1 MDEFI
6 EIRGARQNNL
16 KNFNLKLPRD
26 KFIVITGL
34 SGSGKSSLAFDTLFA
49 EGQRRYIESLSAYA
63 RQFLGKIKKPDVDQ
77 ILGLPPAIAIEQKVN
92 TANPRST
99 VGTSTEIYDYLRM
112 LFARIG
118 KTYSP
123 VSGKL
128 VKQHTVQ
135 DVVEFIKQF
144 PLQTK
149 AYLLSPVE
157 VEYGELQQ
165 KLELFQHEGFT
176 RFLLFFDS
184 KGFQVFRLNQLQES
198 PELAKGFSKFFILID
213 RFKVDKGE
221 DFENR
226 IADSAQTAFF
236 EGHGKCVVMVFDG
249 EEVLVEEFSNSFEAD
264 GIKFEPPTPELFNFN
279 SPLGACPVCNGFG
292 KTLGIDEDLVVPD
305 KNRSVYQD
313 AIAPWRGP
321 KLQYYKNLLVKNAHK
336 FNFPVHTP
344 YKDLTPE
351 QKQLLWKGNQYF
363 VGIEQFFKIL
373 EREQHKVQNRVML
386 ARYRSNTV
394 CPACHG
400 TRLRTEATYVKIA
413 GKSIADLVLMQ
424 ITDLRKWF
432 DDLKLTEHEQK
443 IAKNL
448 LEEIKSR
455 LTYLDQIGLGYLTL
469 NRASNTLS
477 GGESQRINLATALG
491 SSLQGSLYI
500 LDEPT
505 VGLHPRD
512 TLKLT
517 KILRQLQQKGNTV
530 VVVEHDQQVIEE
542 ADFIVDLGPGAGIFG
557 GEVVFAGT
565 PEKFKKSDTLT
576 AQYLT
581 GKKQIPVPQVVRQPS
596 KHKGFIEISGAYQNN
611 LKDIDVKFPL
621 GVMTAVTG
629 VSGSGKSSLVIDVLY
644 PAIAHHLG
652 DYSRPPG
659 KFRQISGDLDKIQ
672 NIELVEQKPIGRSS
686 RSNPVTYIKAYDW
699 IRKLFAQQPLSK
711 IYGFSASYF
720 SFNVEGGRCE
730 VCQGEGVIRVEMQFM
745 PDVEL
750 ICEACGGKR
759 FKDEVLEVTY
769 RGKNIYQVLE
779 MTVDEAISFF
789 TPGENSQ
796 FATLERNIVERLQVL
811 QNIGLG
817 YLKLGQSL
825 STLSGGESQRL
836 KLASFLSG
844 ESPSKHTLFIFD
856 EPTTGLHFDDVRLL
870 LKAFNELVDR
880 GNTIIVIE
888 HNLDVI
894 KSADWVIDLGPEGG
908 REGGRIVAQGRP
920 QDIAA
925 APNSWTGKFLRN
937 VL

>member
-1 MDEFI
+1 MAEFI
-6 EIRGARQNNL
+6 EIRGVRQNNL
-16 KNFNLKLPRD
+16 KNFNLRLPRD

-123 VSGKL
+123 ISGKL

-135 DVVEFIKQF
+135 DVVDFAKKF
-144 PLQTK
+144 PQQTK
-149 AYLLSPVE
+149 AYLLAPVDL
-157 VEYGELQQ
+157 EYESLQQ

-176 RFLLFFDS
+176 RFLLFFGDND
-184 KGFQVFRLNQLQES
+184 FQVFRLNQLQDR
-198 PELAKGFSKFFILID
+198 PELAKGFTKFFILID
-213 RFKVDKGE
+213 RFKVDQGE

-226 IADSAQTAFF
+226 VADSAQTAFF
-236 EGHGKCVVMVFDG
+236 EGHGRCVVMAFVGDQI
-249 EEVLVEEFSNSFEAD
+249 VIEEFSNSFEAD
-264 GIKFEPPTPELFNFN
+264 GIKFQSPTPELFNFN

-292 KTLGIDEDLVVPD
+292 KTIGIDEDLVIPD

-313 AIAPWRGP
+313 AVAPWRGP

-344 YKDLTPE
+344 YKDLSPE

-363 VGIEQFFKIL
+363 VGIEQFFKML

-386 ARYRSNTV
+386 ARYRSKTV

-400 TRLRTEATYVKIA
+400 TRLRKEATYVKIA

-432 DDLKLTEHEQK
+432 EQLQLSDYEMK

-455 LTYLDQIGLGYLTL
+455 LAYLDQIGLGYLTL

-512 TLKLT
+512 TQKLT
-517 KILRQLQQKGNTV
+517 RILRQLQQKGNTV
-530 VVVEHDQQVIEE
+530 LVVEHDQQVIEE

-565 PEKFKKSDTLT
+565 PDEFKKSNTLT

-581 GKKQIPVPQVVRQPS
+581 GKKQIPVPKIRRQPS
-596 KHKGFIEISGAYQNN
+596 KHKGFIEIIGAYQNN
-611 LKDIDVKFPL
+611 LKNIDVKFPL
-621 GVMTAVTG
+621 GVMTVVTG

-644 PAIAHHLG
+644 SAVAHHLG
-652 DYSRPPG
+652 DYSRPLG
-659 KFRQISGDLDKIQ
+659 KFSEIRGDLDKIQ

-750 ICEACGGKR
+750 VCEACGGKR
-759 FKDEVLEVTY
+759 FKEEVLEVTY
-769 RGKNIYQVLE
+769 KDKNIYDVLE

-789 TPGENSQ
+789 EPQEKSQ
-796 FATLERNIVERLQVL
+796 FATLERNIVERLKVL

-836 KLASFLSG
+836 KLASFLLG
-844 ESPSKHTLFIFD
+844 ESTGKHTLFIFD

-870 LKAFNELVDR
+870 LKAFNQLVDR
-880 GNTIIVIE
+880 GNTIIIIE

-925 APNSWTGKFLRN
+925 APDSWTGKFLRK